1 MCLQA
6 KDNKDYG
13 KPQEALTGWRLF
25 LPALRGINPAHTLAL
40 ESGLQDGETMGFCG
54 VSHSL
59 CFPKARWWAN
69 APTFRTLKHFY
80 WKVWID
86 DPSG

>member
-1 MCLQA
+1 MRLQA

-13 KPQEALTGWRLF
+13 KPQEAVTGYRLF
-25 LPALRGINPAHTLAL
+25 LSALWGINPAHTLTL
-40 ESGLQDGETMGFCG
+40 ESGFQDGETMDFCA

-59 CFPKARWWAN
+59 CFPKAPWQAN
-69 APTFRTLKHFY
+69 APTFRTLKHIY

-86 DPSG
+86 DSGG